1 MPHTFKAK
9 LWRYEAATAAW
20 HFVTLPKAVGDR
32 LRRAVITFGFG
43 SIRVD
48 AEVNGVA
55 WSTSVFPDKKSG
67 SFLLPVKADV
77 REKAKLSV
85 GQSASYTLT
94 VARDQSPTKK
104 RGRSTTPSAADETA
118 V

>member
-1 MPHTFKAK
+1 MPHIFKAK

-85 GQSASYTLT
+85 GEPASYSLN
-94 VARDQSPTKK
+94 VARDQSPAQRRRRNTK
-104 RGRSTTPSAADETA
+104 RSAEEMAP
-118 V
+118 